1 MKIYLWKKRNEWID
15 AKGSLGLI
23 FKRKRITKKA
33 TNYKQDYKRLKISFA
48 SRSEEESRRQRNM
61 EFATNR
67 SL

>member
-1 MKIYLWKKRNEWID
+1 MKIYLWIKRNEWID

-33 TNYKQDYKRLKISFA
+33 TNYKRLKISFA
-48 SRSEEESRRQRNM
+48 SRSEEESRRQRDM